1 MAAKQMELREKDL
14 VKMDEVLKEHR
25 FEMFEK
31 LDVWLQRVEVMLQEH
46 IKKGTEETLVAAP
59 DLDSAAEE
67 VVWSRNLSITWD
79 SKKRRNSRSK
89 DAGLISPHTSDGGDG
104 ATDSADLARIVSQQR
119 LQQETEAEEV
129 TGQMSETMPDLTKW
143 QRMRAYA
150 RLLVSSH
157 ASNAFFALVVLTNS
171 VYLGVQLEYH
181 AVAKDSSADT
191 LFLYIH
197 VVYAVLFTVE
207 VGLRLLADGLW
218 KYFCASEWAWNLLD
232 AFVVSSSWIELIID
246 VLTPGTPGA
255 PNRGTNTNLRLI
267 RLLRVGRLFRVV
279 RIIRVVRLF
288 RSLRTL
294 VQSLVGTLKTLFW
307 ALLLLFLIMYIF
319 GILFTDAVLDH
330 IILADLAG
338 QYTEVSDQAELY
350 FGALSSSIT
359 TLFRTISDGL
369 TWHVAADTLRQME
382 LGEFWVQVFHFYV
395 AFVNFAV
402 LNVMTGV
409 FCNSAIKAAESDH
422 EMVVQTLVQTRQEL
436 KDLVTILF
444 SQIDKHGSG
453 QITFGEFEEFFR
465 DEAVKA
471 FFESLQIGAMD
482 AWTLFVSLDMDGDS
496 YVSIEEFT
504 ERCMQLHGPARSADL
519 FALRHQAVK
528 MGAQLRHL
536 EVELRKIKKHM
547 DVGFSL

>member
-1 MAAKQMELREKDL
+1 MADSGQMELCKTDP
-14 VKMDEVLKEHR
+14 VKMGQVLQEHR
-25 FEMFEK
+25 YEMFEK
-31 LDVWLQRVEVMLQEH
+31 LDVWLHRVEVMLQEH
-46 IKKGTEETLVAAP
+46 VKKGVETAQLAGP
-59 DLDSAAEE
+59 DLDSAEE
-67 VVWSRNLSITWD
+67 AVLSRSLSITWG
-79 SKKRRNSRSK
+79 KKRRNSRSRETGSSDS
-89 DAGLISPHTSDGGDG
+89 DADG
-104 ATDSADLARIVSQQR
+104 ATNSADLARMISQHR
-119 LQQETEAEEV
+119 LQHATEAEEV
-129 TGQMSETMPDLTKW
+129 TGKMSETTRDLTRW
-143 QRMRAYA
+143 QSMRAYA
-150 RLLVSSH
+150 RMLVNSH
-157 ASNAFFALVVLTNS
+157 VSNAFFALVVLTNS
-171 VYLGVQLEYH
+171 LYLGVQLEYH

-197 VVYAVLFTVE
+197 IVYAVLFTVE
-207 VGLRLLADGLW
+207 VGLRLLADGFW

-232 AFVVSSSWIELIID
+232 VFIVSSSWIELIID
-246 VLTPGTPGA
+246 VLTPGTPGT

-330 IILADLAG
+330 VILADLAG
-338 QYTEVSDQAELY
+338 QSTEVSDQAELY

-444 SQIDKHGSG
+444 SQIDKRGNG

-496 YVSIEEFT
+496 YVSVEEFT
-504 ERCMQLHGPARSADL
+504 ERCLQLHGPARSADL

-536 EVELRKIKKHM
+536 EVELRQVKKQM